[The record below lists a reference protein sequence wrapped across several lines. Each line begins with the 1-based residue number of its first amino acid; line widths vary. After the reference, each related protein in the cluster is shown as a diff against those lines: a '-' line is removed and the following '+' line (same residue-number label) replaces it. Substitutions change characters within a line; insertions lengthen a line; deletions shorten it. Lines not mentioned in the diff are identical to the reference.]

1 MILLSL
7 LKVHNLKI
15 IFGGLKAINA
25 LDLSI
30 NSGDIHSIIGPNGAG
45 KTTLFNILTGIY
57 VPTSGTVEF
66 QNQSLVGVPPNEI
79 IRLGI
84 ARTFQNIRLF
94 ENMTVIENVMV
105 GMHSHSKNGLV
116 SSLLRSKRF
125 FNEETKSLK
134 EAMELLK
141 SINLDTKYDELAK
154 NLSYGEQRK
163 LEIVRALAA
172 QPKILMLDEPAAGLN
187 PNETVELMHYIKG
200 LTKDGLTI
208 ILIEHDMGLVMK
220 ISDRISVLDHGVKIS
235 EGLPSEVR
243 QDKAVIEAYLGKGAS

>member
-1 MILLSL
+1 ML
-7 LKVHNLKI
+7 LKVHNLQMT
-15 IFGGLKAINA
+15 FGGLRAIK
-25 LDLSI
+25 DLNISI
-30 NSGDIHSIIGPNGAG
+30 NSGEIHSIIGPNGAG

-57 VPTSGTVEF
+57 KPTSGSVLFEGK
-66 QNQSLVGVPPNEI
+66 SLVGVSPNDI
-79 IRLGI
+79 IKLGI

-105 GMHSHSKNGLV
+105 GMHSHNRNGLIN
-116 SSLLRSKRF
+116 SLLRTKKF
-125 FNEETKSLK
+125 FAEENNNLN
-134 EAMELLK
+134 EAMKLLK
-141 SINLDTKYDELAK
+141 SINIESKYDELAK

-172 QPKILMLDEPAAGLN
+172 KPKILMLDEPAAGMN
-187 PNETVELMHYIKG
+187 PNETVDLMHYIKG

-220 ISDRISVLDHGVKIS
+220 ISDKITVIDHGVKIS

-243 QDKAVIEAYLGKGAS
+243 QDKAVIEAYLGKEAS